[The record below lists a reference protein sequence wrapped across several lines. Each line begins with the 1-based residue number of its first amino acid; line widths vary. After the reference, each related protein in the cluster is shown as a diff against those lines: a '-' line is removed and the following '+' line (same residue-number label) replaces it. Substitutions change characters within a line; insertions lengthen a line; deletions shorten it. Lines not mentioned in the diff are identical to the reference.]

1 MVKKLYS
8 GLILLLFLFNSHS
21 SSQVNEAFFKD
32 MEEQFNLIYNE
43 LEQNHEKDTQEKTE
57 LVAIFS
63 YCKTPFDYME
73 RINIWSQAF
82 SQDEQTKVTY
92 ATLTFELLEYS
103 NLALETGIKR
113 IHRLQ
118 EYAESE
124 QVINIANGLNECARE
139 ILKKFQAWEKEIR
152 KVYNIKR

>member
-1 MVKKLYS
+1 MVKKVYS
-8 GLILLLFLFNSHS
+8 SVMLLLFIFISHS
-21 SSQVNEAFFKD
+21 LSQVNEAFFRD
-32 MEEQFNLIYNE
+32 MESQFNLIYNQLE
-43 LEQNHEKDTQEKTE
+43 LNHEKDTPDKTE
-57 LVAIFS
+57 LIAIFS

-82 SQDEQTKVTY
+82 SHDDQTKVTY
-92 ATLTFELLEYS
+92 ATLTLELLEYS

-152 KVYNIKR
+152 KVYNMK